1 MNDRTKDPKAREA
14 LAKDLREIRQH
25 YARLGKHAYGRQ
37 VCRAVLGNFYT
48 GLACAPNV
56 KE

>member
-1 MNDRTKDPKAREA
+1 MNDRTKEPKAREA

-48 GLACAPNV
+48 GLACAPNM